1 MTVFEQLKVEKV
13 KVSLKECLLNYRT
26 YYLAEFQRR
35 WSRKIPAT
43 VVVLAMKELER
54 ENFLTIGSGRNG
66 ATLLRLKEQ
75 V

>member
-1 MTVFEQLKVEKV
+1 MTVLEQLKVEKV

-26 YYLAEFQRR
+26 YRLADFQRR
-35 WSRKIPAT
+35 WSKTIPAT
-43 VVVLAMKELER
+43 FVMQAAEELQN

>member
-1 MTVFEQLKVEKV
+1 MTVLERLKVEKV

-26 YYLAEFQRR
+26 YRLADFQRR
-35 WSRKIPAT
+35 WSKKIPAAF
-43 VVVLAMKELER
+43 VMQAAEELQK
-54 ENFLTIGSGRNG
+54 ENFLTIGAGRNG